1 MIIEIGVGV
10 AFAIVLFVLQIIMS
24 RTVNDMTKEM
34 HDFVKTKEE
43 LEHKYKI
50 SQCEIIIELLK
61 DIQERENSVRETL
74 SSSNGKSNR

>member
-34 HDFVKTKEE
+34 HDFVKQKAE
-43 LEHKYKI
+43 LE
-50 SQCEIIIELLK
+50 
-61 DIQERENSVRETL
+61 R
-74 SSSNGKSNR
+74 